1 MDDVVGESAV
11 QYSARW
17 PHLSRPPVI
26 EALID
31 IAVEAREGID
41 DVQIEAL
48 FPAESVGFYLKG
60 NLVEGMFTFGVAPE
74 GSAVTPASDVR
85 VVGRR
90 YHSRD
95 EKFVLQLRPDRF
107 VLSRLA
113 PYESWNK
120 LVEEARRVWKVYVES
135 VSPIQTVRV
144 AVRYINSVTTPTVVA
159 TQWNAHLRKVG
170 DLPEGI
176 PATVETHFQR
186 TQIVNSARDARVVL
200 SIAIEPGPSAVLNTT
215 IDIDAFSE
223 LHLSCADD
231 RIWNRLAKLR
241 DLKNL
246 VFFKTLAEKTI
257 EDMQ

>member
-1 MDDVVGESAV
+1 MP
-11 QYSARW
+11 YSTRW

-31 IAVEAREGID
+31 IAVEAREG
-41 DVQIEAL
+41 VEGAQIEAL

-113 PYESWNK
+113 PYEGWDK
-120 LVEEARRVWKVYVES
+120 LAEEARRLWVVYIES
-135 VSPIQTVRV
+135 LSPNKTTRV
-144 AVRYINSVTTPTVVA
+144 AVRSINSFTSPTGVA
-159 TQWNAHLRKVG
+159 AQWNTHLRKVG
-170 DLPEGI
+170 ELPEGI
-176 PATVETHFQR
+176 PSTVESHFQR
-186 TQIVNSARDARVVL
+186 TQMVDSARDARVVL
-200 SIAIEPGPSAVLNTT
+200 SVALETVPPTGINTT
-215 IDIDAFSE
+215 IDIDTFSE
-223 LHLSCADD
+223 LSVRCTDA
-231 RIWNRLAKLR
+231 RIWSRLAELR

-257 EDMQ
+257 EGMR